1 MGNGASSNGNKGSG
15 KVTATKKKKIKV
27 VTGPPLGGA
36 TDAGFGLEESDN
48 QDSYIA
54 VLNPEEEG
62 GGSFLGVFDG
72 FGVSGTKISRRA
84 VEASTTKFQELAK
97 GSDIDHAKLEDLLK
111 EALVEAE
118 AKVVEGGKK
127 KEYEIEKSG
136 CTATLAFVK
145 GKTVSIAW
153 VGHIIAYVGRAKG
166 DGVEAFELV
175 QPHFPGVPEEKKRIE
190 DAKGV
195 VKKWAIDVVGEV
207 GEVSVWYGEGEN

>member
-1 MGNGASSNGNKGSG
+1 MGNGASSNGNKASG
-15 KVTATKKKKIKV
+15 KVATTAKKIKV

-36 TDAGFGLEESDN
+36 TDPGFGLEESDN
-48 QDSYIA
+48 QDSYIVA
-54 VLNPEEEG
+54 ENPEGEG
-62 GGSFLGVFDG
+62 GGSLLGVFDG
-72 FGVSGTKISRRA
+72 FGVNGTSISQRA
-84 VEASTTKFQELAK
+84 IEASTTKFQELAK
-97 GSDIDHAKLEDLLK
+97 GSDVDHAKLEDLLK

-127 KEYEIEKSG
+127 KEYEIAKSG

-145 GKTVSIAW
+145 GKVISIAW

-175 QPHFPGVPEEKKRIE
+175 QPHLPTVPEEKKRIE
-190 DAKGV
+190 DAKGL